1 MNISKIKFKSSFLSI
16 YNNQNKKLANAV
28 KTRLDSQK
36 SMADTLEVNELEA
49 ELSKAQT
56 SEKHIQEGVSFLQD
70 ENKAVNSLKDMSQ
83 KLKQISSE
91 YNSGKLTDEDKKA
104 AEKQANEIISYMN
117 SVVNSTFGDNTFR
130 ENQINV
136 ETNHG
141 SDIVIDLKPFDI
153 SIDSDVDKDNKRKNS
168 DEKFHIEGKLGIT
181 DILKDT
187 SRIENN
193 LIKPLDKYSDNIKSQ
208 IGGLADDAMY
218 QNMVVDMTV
227 KDLCKLKAMDE
238 YTARIALNN
247 SKTILENATNAL
259 DCQSS
264 RLENSIV
271 SQLLS

>member
-16 YNNQNKKLANAV
+16 YNNQNKKLSNAV

-36 SMADTLEVNELEA
+36 SMADTLEVNELKV

-56 SEKHIQEGVSFLQD
+56 SEKHIQEGVSFLQE

-83 KLKQISSE
+83 KLKQVSSQ

-104 AEKQANEIISYMN
+104 VEKQANEIISYMN

-153 SIDSDVDKDNKRKNS
+153 SMDSDMDKDNRKN
-168 DEKFHIEGKLGIT
+168 DHEKFHIEGKLGIR

-187 SRIENN
+187 SRIENT

-218 QNMVVDMTV
+218 QDMVVNMSIQE
-227 KDLCKLKAMDE
+227 LCQLKAMDK
-238 YTARIALNN
+238 YTATMALNN
-247 SKTILENATNAL
+247 SKMILKNAANAL

-271 SQLLS
+271 SKLLG

>member
-16 YNNQNKKLANAV
+16 YNNQNKKLSNAI

-36 SMADTLEVNELEA
+36 SMADTLEINELKV

-56 SEKHIQEGVSFLQD
+56 SEKHIQEGVSFLQE

-104 AEKQANEIISYMN
+104 VEKKANEIISYMN
-117 SVVNSTFGDNTFR
+117 SVVNSTFGDNTFKD
-130 ENQINV
+130 NQINV

-153 SIDSDVDKDNKRKNS
+153 SMDSDEDKDNKKNG
-168 DEKFHIEGKLGIT
+168 DGKFHIEGKLGIR

-187 SRIENN
+187 NRIESN

-218 QNMVVDMTV
+218 QNMVVDMSV
-227 KDLCKLKAMDE
+227 KDLCQLKAMDK
-238 YTARIALNN
+238 YTATIALNN
-247 SKTILENATNAL
+247 SKMILKNATNAL

-264 RLENSIV
+264 RLENSTV